1 MWLIF
6 CGACDNRPGGG
17 RRRRKC
23 ERQWLKRKAWNTENL
38 IYFNAFFVVRD
49 AACGCRRWVQ
59 MREGR
64 ERGIKNVIKY
74 SKRYSWKILLS
85 YINYVCVVAIIFFS
99 CLLAFYI
106 ARRQTCLLNFLPFYT
121 HFHSPSTSS
130 SSSPTIF
137 HLVPKNKLE

>member
-23 ERQWLKRKAWNTENL
+23 ERHRLKRKAWNTENL

-74 SKRYSWKILLS
+74 SKCYSWKILLS
-85 YINYVCVVAIIFFS
+85 YINYVCVVAIIFFFLFAGFLYCTTTNMSSQFSSFLYTFSFAVNIVFVVSDNFPS
-99 CLLAFYI
+99 CA
-106 ARRQTCLLNFLPFYT
+106 
-121 HFHSPSTSS
+121 
-130 SSSPTIF
+130 
-137 HLVPKNKLE
+137 KK